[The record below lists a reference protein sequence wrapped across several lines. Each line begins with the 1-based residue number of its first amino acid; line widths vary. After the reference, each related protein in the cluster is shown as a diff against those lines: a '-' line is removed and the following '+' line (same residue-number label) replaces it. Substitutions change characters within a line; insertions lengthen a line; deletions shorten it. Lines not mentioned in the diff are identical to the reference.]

1 MAYIQPNK
9 NASKSGIKQTHNMTP
24 NASEKESKAVRDK
37 FDKTYMKKEVVDK
50 QPMFVSTEL
59 ISNKKGKEL
68 ISNKKEM
75 KDFKLNT
82 QERRDEYTRRNWK
95 QDETTTVKPVT
106 KKAGSDMGIGETIL
120 RLSNPITSPS
130 ALPGLKAFGKNVVMP
145 KIKKIASSFS
155 TAMDKLNKVKG
166 TGGPGYGPKN
176 KKTN

>member
-1 MAYIQPNK
+1 MAYKQPHRNVTPAK
-9 NASKSGIKQTHNMTP
+9 QVDTKAIPLPQTSPLMQTHNMTP

-95 QDETTTVKPVT
+95 QDETTIVKPVT
-106 KKAGSDMGIGETIL
+106 QKAKTFDW
-120 RLSNPITSPS
+120 
-130 ALPGLKAFGKNVVMP
+130 
-145 KIKKIASSFS
+145 
-155 TAMDKLNKVKG
+155 KG
-166 TGGPGYGPKN
+166 TAKEAIKSLIIPGYQMAKTASKLYHKYSDKSN
-176 KKTN
+176 K